1 MALHETHKYDDII
14 DMPHHV
20 SRRHPQMSRR
30 QRAAQFMPFA
40 ALTGYERVIEQAACD
55 AEAAVA
61 RADAAG
67 GTDNGK
73 PGPRPNYGPGYYA
86 AFVHD
91 PDGNNIEAMLNDYQA

>member
-40 ALTGYERVIEQAACD
+40 ALKGYYDLIRERARVAD

-67 GTDNGK
+67 DTDFG
-73 PGPRPNYGPGYYA
+73 A
-86 AFVHD
+86 
-91 PDGNNIEAMLNDYQA
+91 

>member
-40 ALTGYERVIEQAACD
+40 ALTGYELRTGRMRGCCRG
-55 AEAAVA
+55 

-67 GTDNGK
+67 DTDFG
-73 PGPRPNYGPGYYA
+73 A
-86 AFVHD
+86 
-91 PDGNNIEAMLNDYQA
+91 

>member
-20 SRRHPQMSRR
+20 SRRHPQMSRH

-61 RADAAG
+61 RADAA
-67 GTDNGK
+67 TDFG
-73 PGPRPNYGPGYYA
+73 A
-86 AFVHD
+86 
-91 PDGNNIEAMLNDYQA
+91 

>member
-55 AEAAVA
+55 AEAATPISAPETGLYPKLIFTRVTSDT
-61 RADAAG
+61 R
-67 GTDNGK
+67 
-73 PGPRPNYGPGYYA
+73 
-86 AFVHD
+86 
-91 PDGNNIEAMLNDYQA
+91 IME

>member
-1 MALHETHKYDDII
+1 
-14 DMPHHV
+14 
-20 SRRHPQMSRR
+20 MSRH

-67 GTDNGK
+67 DTDFG
-73 PGPRPNYGPGYYA
+73 A
-86 AFVHD
+86 
-91 PDGNNIEAMLNDYQA
+91 

>member
-67 GTDNGK
+67 DTDSAPETGLYPK
-73 PGPRPNYGPGYYA
+73 LIFTRVTSDA
-86 AFVHD
+86 R
-91 PDGNNIEAMLNDYQA
+91 IME